1 MKRIYLVF
9 IATILLSGCATSTA
23 TPTVTT
29 LPPTEVTPNS
39 LPEPTDHTQLIT
51 VKAGETFDLAVPANA
66 STGYH
71 WKIIG
76 ELDSNAVEFV
86 TEDYVA
92 QEPIMP
98 GSGGMDVWT
107 FRGINPGDTTI
118 ELGYYPPSNEEQPDE
133 TVTFSI
139 RVE

>member
-1 MKRIYLVF
+1 MKRIHLVF
-9 IATILLSGCATSTA
+9 IAAILLSGCATSTA
-23 TPTVTT
+23 IPTVTT

-51 VKAGETFDLAVPANA
+51 LKAGETFDLVVPANS

-71 WKIIG
+71 WKIMS
-76 ELDSNAVEFV
+76 ELDVNLVELV
-86 TEDYVA
+86 TEEYLSQQPV
-92 QEPIMP
+92 MP
-98 GSGGMDVWT
+98 GSGGVDVWT
-107 FRGINPGDTTI
+107 FRGISPGDTTI

>member
-1 MKRIYLVF
+1 M
-9 IATILLSGCATSTA
+9 TA
-23 TPTVTT
+23 DTT
-29 LPPTEVTPNS
+29 GG
-39 LPEPTDHTQLIT
+39 QLGT
-51 VKAGETFDLAVPANA
+51 AEREETWRRLGSETFDLVVPANS

-71 WKIIG
+71 WKIITQ
-76 ELDSNAVEFV
+76 LDSNVVEFV

-118 ELGYYPPSNEEQPDE
+118 ELGYYPPSNETQPDE